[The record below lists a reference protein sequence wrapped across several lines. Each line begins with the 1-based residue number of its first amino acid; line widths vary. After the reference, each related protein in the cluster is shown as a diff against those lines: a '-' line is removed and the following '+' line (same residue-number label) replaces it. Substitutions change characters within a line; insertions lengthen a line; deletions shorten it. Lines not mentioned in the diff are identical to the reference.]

1 MIIPPMSKGKD
12 GMRILSRQ
20 TEPCCARNMR
30 MLSWTLSSTPPPRH
44 GAHPA
49 IFVSQ
54 GVPMKT
60 EILGRTGLEIPIVGL
75 GTGFIGIADPNRA
88 AVEYDF
94 MDTWTADGPKP
105 SGDVA
110 GRSSHMD
117 VELGIATV
125 HAAIE
130 AGSTLIDTAPLYGSG
145 NSESIIGE
153 ALDQRPD
160 LAKRCTV
167 TTKVGQTAEGR
178 DYSYDAVMR
187 QVEESRRRLGI
198 DGFDVLYIHDAM
210 EIPVEEVMG
219 RSRALGALR
228 RLQDTG
234 VTRFVG
240 TAANDPCTNAWYIE
254 TGEFDAAVVPDA
266 LSLINQL
273 AGERILP
280 AAVRH
285 NVGLVVATPVERGLL
300 ATGPVKGVNY
310 LARNFSRSCVDH
322 VSKIQTLCDG
332 HGVPMVA
339 AALQWCTRH
348 PQVAATIPG
357 ARVPAE
363 ARANAD
369 AGAAE
374 IPEAF
379 WMELA
384 PLVRH
389 FEVVV
394 DR

>member
-1 MIIPPMSKGKD
+1 MTKIKR
-12 GMRILSRQ
+12 GMRIMAGKQKPVAPVTGAWYLGRCPESGAPTPRSRLFRGTQMQ
-20 TEPCCARNMR
+20 TR
-30 MLSWTLSSTPPPRH
+30 
-44 GAHPA
+44 
-49 IFVSQ
+49 V
-54 GVPMKT
+54 
-60 EILGRTGLEIPIVGL
+60 LGRTGLEVPIVGL

-88 AVEYDF
+88 ATEYDF
-94 MDTWTADGPKP
+94 MEGWDEDRPAR
-105 SGDVA
+105 SGKGA
-110 GRSSHMD
+110 ARSSHM
-117 VELGIATV
+117 EIEPGIATV

-145 NSESIIGE
+145 NSETIIGE
-153 ALDQRPD
+153 ALRQRPD
-160 LAKRCTV
+160 LAGRCTV
-167 TTKVGQTAEGR
+167 TTKVGQTADGR
-178 DYSYDAVMR
+178 DHAYDAVMR

-198 DGFDVLYIHDAM
+198 DTFDVLYIHDAM
-210 EIPVEEVMG
+210 DIPVEEVMG
-219 RSRALGALR
+219 RDRALGALR

-240 TAANDPCTNAWYIE
+240 TATNDPHTNAWYIE

-273 AGERILP
+273 ACDRILP

-300 ATGPVKGVNY
+300 ATGPVDGIDY
-310 LARNFSRSCVDH
+310 LARSFSQACLDQVAR
-322 VSKIQTLCDG
+322 IQDLCNG

-357 ARVPAE
+357 ARVPDE
-363 ARANAD
+363 ARANAV
-369 AGAAE
+369 AGDVD

-379 WMELA
+379 WRELA
-384 PLVRH
+384 PLIRH
-389 FEVVV
+389 FEAGV

>member
-1 MIIPPMSKGKD
+1 
-12 GMRILSRQ
+12 
-20 TEPCCARNMR
+20 
-30 MLSWTLSSTPPPRH
+30 
-44 GAHPA
+44 
-49 IFVSQ
+49 
-54 GVPMKT
+54 MKT

-88 AVEYDF
+88 AAEYDF
-94 MDTWTADGPKP
+94 MDTWTVEPPGP
-105 SGDVA
+105 SGVVS
-110 GRSSHMD
+110 GKSSQMD

-153 ALDQRPD
+153 ALRQRPD

-167 TTKVGQTAEGR
+167 TTKVGQTADGR

-219 RSRALGALR
+219 RRRALGALR

-240 TAANDPCTNAWYIE
+240 TAANDPCTNASYIE

-280 AAVRH
+280 AAVTH

-300 ATGPVKGVNY
+300 ATGPVHQLPGPKFQPVLRGSRLENPDSLRQTRGTHGCGSPSVVHAPSPGGRHHTRRPYPGRGPCERRCRSGRNTRSVLDGTR
-310 LARNFSRSCVDH
+310 LA
-322 VSKIQTLCDG
+322 
-332 HGVPMVA
+332 
-339 AALQWCTRH
+339 H
-348 PQVAATIPG
+348 P
-357 ARVPAE
+357 
-363 ARANAD
+363 
-369 AGAAE
+369 
-374 IPEAF
+374 
-379 WMELA
+379 
-384 PLVRH
+384 PL
-389 FEVVV
+389 
-394 DR
+394 